1 MMNISYYSLSAQ
13 EKLSVKKKTMLTM
26 IIETQKNQR
35 ITFLFKKI
43 FQRNSYKQ
51 LSNSKSAE
59 QQFFN
64 LRLIL

>member
-1 MMNISYYSLSAQ
+1 
-13 EKLSVKKKTMLTM
+13 M

-51 LSNSKSAE
+51 FSNSKSAE

-64 LRLIL
+64 LRLILW